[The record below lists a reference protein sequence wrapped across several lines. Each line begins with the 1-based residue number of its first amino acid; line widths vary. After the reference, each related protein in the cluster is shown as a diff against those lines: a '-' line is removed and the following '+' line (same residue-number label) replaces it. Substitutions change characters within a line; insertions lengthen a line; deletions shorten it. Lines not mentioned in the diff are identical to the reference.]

1 MFNQFNPNILKTNYY
16 PLLIAIISFLILL
29 NILLYK
35 DTQQHLAYYKEIN
48 NGITFV
54 WNDDEES
61 IPVDGTPIMLE
72 YTDENTVYIGPLE
85 TETNSAEYQFTI
97 TDDSISVYDFD
108 RHVGTVKIEGQ
119 LEQLL
124 IKDNE

>member
-1 MFNQFNPNILKTNYY
+1 MKTNYY
-16 PLLIAIISFLILL
+16 PLLIAIISFLILV
-29 NILLYK
+29 NIFLYR
-35 DTQQHLAYYKEIN
+35 DTQQQLAYYKELN

-97 TDDSISVYDFD
+97 TEDSISVYDFD